1 MESFKRKNQYGIEYE
16 YFIVS
21 ELNENNRKFIVY
33 TDLVKDQN
41 GDLRLFA
48 AEVVN
53 NEIVDIEGEIA
64 ERIINE
70 FKTEMDKMK
79 KQVEDV
85 KDEYNDLSFT
95 SINEDGLEVI
105 NDILKIVPN
114 NNSKDE
120 PYIVF
125 TDYRL
130 DDNDEFIN
138 QYGKIVGKDNSY
150 AIETNI
156 SREEIEYINN
166 MLEDEIVKYVNDALE
181 ENMYE

>member
-33 TDLVKDQN
+33 TDLVKDQS

-70 FKTEMDKMK
+70 FKTEMDKK
-79 KQVEDV
+79 
-85 KDEYNDLSFT
+85 
-95 SINEDGLEVI
+95 
-105 NDILKIVPN
+105 
-114 NNSKDE
+114 
-120 PYIVF
+120 
-125 TDYRL
+125 
-130 DDNDEFIN
+130 
-138 QYGKIVGKDNSY
+138 
-150 AIETNI
+150 
-156 SREEIEYINN
+156 
-166 MLEDEIVKYVNDALE
+166 
-181 ENMYE
+181 